1 MSRGAGGSGC
11 PIPGLPPHRP
21 AARQPQNCCNLLLIP
36 AVTAPAPSLRCFPLL
51 HPQGQRIRGPSP
63 PTGASTG
70 RVVPVPL
77 APAVAGG
84 ACAGGVP
91 RSFPLY
97 CWAKPTGVSREGI
110 PAGRDATDW
119 GQARCHWRRQPGH
132 GGDGVTDGET
142 TCRRGS
148 VGTRSQPRV
157 FWPEQDPCSLNKQV
171 GREEGCNR
179 W

>member
-11 PIPGLPPHRP
+11 PIPGL
-21 AARQPQNCCNLLLIP
+21 A
-36 AVTAPAPSLRCFPLL
+36 
-51 HPQGQRIRGPSP
+51 P
-63 PTGASTG
+63 PTSRTAAPKLLQPPPYPSSDGSRAFPEMFPSAASPKARESG
-70 RVVPVPL
+70 VLPLPLVPVP
-77 APAVAGG
+77 AGLCRYHWHRRW
-84 ACAGGVP
+84 CAGGVP
-91 RSFPLY
+91 RSFLLY
-97 CWAKPTGVSREGI
+97 CWAKATGVSREGI
-110 PAGRDATDW
+110 PARRDATDVMDW
-119 GQARCHWRRQPGH
+119 GQARCHWRRQPGD

-148 VGTRSQPRV
+148 VGTRCQPRV